1 MNPIQR
7 HVNELLSLA
16 QRLSVSLCRALT
28 AICRALTAM
37 MQSANNA
44 FSNNILSSYKSY
56 SHNSTFAA
64 QVLGVRAENHARHA
78 THGWPRGGN
87 NSGVELAASHRAR
100 SLSRDAARLTSVHN
114 ERVPVHG
121 RRTKEVCLRRL
132 RTHTAACPRPFPK
145 RTAAA
150 ADQTCPLSP
159 AWRSAPPDSRSRP
172 GVASARTR
180 TSATTAARARARG
193 HGRARARW
201 STRRAYGFTRRSLVG
216 SRSGR
221 SKTACGLPPGHPP
234 SPGVPHSGA

>member
-28 AICRALTAM
+28 AM

-44 FSNNILSSYKSY
+44 FSNNIRSSYKSY

-64 QVLGVRAENHARHA
+64 RVLGVRAENHARHA

-114 ERVPVHG
+114 GRVPVHG

-180 TSATTAARARARG
+180 TSATTEAREGTRRARAHADTGACLRT
-193 HGRARARW
+193 A
-201 STRRAYGFTRRSLVG
+201 SLV
-216 SRSGR
+216 SRVTVQPVQPRCRRRLVRRRLG
-221 SKTACGLPPGHPP
+221 GG
-234 SPGVPHSGA
+234 G